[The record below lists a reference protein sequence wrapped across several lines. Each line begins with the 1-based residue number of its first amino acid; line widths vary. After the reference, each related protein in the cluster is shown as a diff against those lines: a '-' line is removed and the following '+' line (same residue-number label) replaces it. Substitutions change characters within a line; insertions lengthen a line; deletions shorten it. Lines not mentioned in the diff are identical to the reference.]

1 MPLVRLPLMAV
12 HRLLRDPI
20 TVFDVVFGRDAVTGR
35 PTQAQEADRVV
46 LMGLQ
51 PAGNKVIDLL
61 PEGAQSEGLKVVH
74 TTAAIFAADNFN
86 GGMQGRQTFIR
97 DGVDLWKINK
107 LQDWSIHSNIGKWY
121 ATRYV
126 DESGTIT

>member
-1 MPLVRLPLMAV
+1 MVV

-20 TVFDVVFGRDAVTGR
+20 VVFDVVNARDPVTGR
-35 PTQAQEADRVV
+35 PTQTQEPDRTV

-51 PAGNKVIDLL
+51 PAGSKVIDLL
-61 PEGAQSEGLKVVH
+61 PEGAQSEGAKVVH
-74 TTAAIFAADNFN
+74 TTAPIFAADNFN
-86 GGMQGRQTFIR
+86 GGEEWRQTFIR
-97 DGVDLWKINK
+97 DGSDLWKINK
-107 LQDWSIHSNIGKWY
+107 LQDWSLHSTIGKWY